1 MFSDKKNKKIS
12 SSKSNPDSWNALK
25 DFLGFVCLSF
35 AVFLFICLISYDP
48 KDPSLNTKILSNDYA
63 IENYGGIVGSYLADF
78 MMQIF
83 GYASFLFPV
92 GMIEVV
98 RSLVFKKTWQA
109 SVFKMLGFVLLLVF
123 TSLGLSLANGH
134 TESFPLW
141 GGFAGF
147 YSKHLAI
154 KYLGLTGTVLL
165 WSCFGLTSISMVFG
179 WGVKDFMIAFSLLS
193 SWLAKFGKSAA
204 ILSKDKALEVYE
216 TAQEALKK
224 EEKNLEKG
232 MAEIKADLA
241 NVVPIRQAPVAKPK
255 ISIDEKKLTEKKN
268 DQPLEETKPFRMELA
283 DGPPIVLQP
292 IKPAESITSLPDREQ
307 GLAESVK
314 EKKTSNYKLPTA
326 DLLSAPE
333 NQELEINRD
342 ELLENASILEQKLR
356 DFGVDGKVVEVQPGP
371 VVTMYEFEPASGVKV
386 NQITRLN
393 DDLTM
398 ALAAMS
404 VRISLIPGKSV
415 IGIEVA
421 NRNRQVVYL
430 KDIIS
435 NSVFEENSSKLA
447 FAIGKDIS
455 GNAFTGDLRKM
466 PHLLVAGAT
475 GSGKSVAINSMILSV
490 LYKSTPE
497 EVRMILVD
505 PKMLELSMYD
515 GIPHLLLPVVT
526 DPRKASAALR
536 WATQEMER
544 RYRLMAN
551 LGVRNLEGYNSK
563 VLKHME
569 ENPSP
574 AQESLPMDGNH
585 KIEKHE
591 GKIPYLMIVIDELA
605 DLMMV
610 SSREVEDSIIRLAQ
624 MARASGIHL
633 VLGTQRPSVDVLTGV
648 IKANMPSRIS
658 FKVASKIDSRTIL
671 DTNGAEVLLGAG
683 DMLFMP
689 PGTSR
694 IIRLHGAFVS
704 DQEVEKVTS
713 FWKAQGDPDYHEE
726 ILAVRD
732 SEDDNGISLGGDFDE
747 EDDLYRKAL
756 EVVVERKIASISYI
770 QRRLRIGY
778 NRAARLVERMEE
790 EGLLA
795 PGEVGKPREIL
806 VGKIPL

>member
-1 MFSDKKNKKIS
+1 MFSDKKNKKVT
-12 SSKSNPDSWNALK
+12 SKTSNDSWYALK

-35 AVFLFICLISYDP
+35 AVFLIICLFSYDP
-48 KDPSLNTKILSNDYA
+48 KDPSLNTKMLSNEYP
-63 IENYGGIVGSYLADF
+63 IGNYGGIIGSYLADF
-78 MMQIF
+78 MMQVF
-83 GYASFLFPV
+83 GYASFLFPL
-92 GMIEVV
+92 GLIEVV
-98 RSLVFKKTWQA
+98 RSLVFKKSWQA
-109 SVFKMLGFVLLLVF
+109 NVFKISGFILLMVF
-123 TSLGLSLANGH
+123 LCLGLSLANGH
-134 TESFPLW
+134 LESLPLW

-147 YSKHLAI
+147 YAKQVAI

-165 WSCFGLTSISMVFG
+165 WSSFGLTSISMVFG

-193 SWLAKFGKSAA
+193 AWLAKFGKSAA
-204 ILSKDKALEVYE
+204 IIGKDKALQAYE
-216 TAQEALKK
+216 HAQEALKK
-224 EEKNLEKG
+224 EEKEIAKG
-232 MAEIKADLA
+232 MTEIKKDFE
-241 NVVPIRQAPVAKPK
+241 NVIPIKQASKPK
-255 ISIDEKKLTEKKN
+255 ISGDEKREEKKAEKAPEKLPERIEIPG
-268 DQPLEETKPFRMELA
+268 Q
-283 DGPPIVLQP
+283 PPIVLQP
-292 IKPAESITSLPDREQ
+292 AKVEKLTSNLPDRDQ
-307 GLAESVK
+307 NVAENVK
-314 EKKTSNYKLPTA
+314 EKKVSNYKLPTA
-326 DLLSAPE
+326 DLLNAPAS
-333 NQELEINRD
+333 QELEINRD

-386 NQITRLN
+386 NQVTKLN

-398 ALAAMS
+398 ALKAMS
-404 VRISLIPGKSV
+404 VRISLVPGKSV

-435 NSVFEENSSKLA
+435 NSVFEDNQSKLT
-447 FAIGKDIS
+447 FALGKDIS
-455 GNAFTGDLRKM
+455 GTPFVADLRKM

-475 GSGKSVAINSMILSV
+475 GSGKSVSVNSMILSV
-490 LYKSTPE
+490 LYKATPE

-505 PKMLELSMYD
+505 PKMLELSLYD

-526 DPRKASAALR
+526 DPRKAAAALR

-551 LGVRNLEGYNSK
+551 LGVRNLEGYNAK
-563 VLKHME
+563 VLKHIE
-569 ENPSP
+569 DNPAP
-574 AQESLPMDGNH
+574 AQESLPIDGNN

-591 GKIPYLMIVIDELA
+591 GKLPFLMIVIDELA

-633 VLGTQRPSVDVLTGV
+633 LLATQRPSVDVITGV

-658 FKVASKIDSRTIL
+658 FQVSSKIDSRTIL
-671 DTNGAEVLLGAG
+671 DANGAETLLGAG
-683 DMLFMP
+683 DMLFLP

-694 IIRLHGAFVS
+694 MLRVHGAFVT
-704 DQEVEKVTS
+704 DQEVERVTN
-713 FWKAQGDPDYHEE
+713 FWKEQGDPEYNEE
-726 ILAVRD
+726 ILAVRETD
-732 SEDDNGISLGGDFDE
+732 EDGIALGGDFDE

-756 EVVVERKIASISYI
+756 EVVVERKVASISYI

-795 PGEVGKPREIL
+795 PGENGKPREIL
-806 VGKIPL
+806 MGKMPL

>member
-1 MFSDKKNKKIS
+1 MLSDKKNKKVSNKS
-12 SSKSNPDSWNALK
+12 SSDAWHPLK

-35 AVFLFICLISYDP
+35 AVFLFICLVSYDP
-48 KDPSLNTKILSNDYA
+48 KDPSLNTKIFSSDYA

-78 MMQIF
+78 MMQVF
-83 GYASFLFPV
+83 GYAAFLFPL
-92 GMIEVV
+92 GLIEVV

-109 SVFKMLGFVLLLVF
+109 NVYKMSGFALLLIF
-123 TSLGLSLANGH
+123 TSVGLSLANGSA
-134 TESFPLW
+134 EALPLW
-141 GGFAGF
+141 GGYAGLA
-147 YSKHLAI
+147 SKQAAI
-154 KYLGLTGTVLL
+154 RYFGMTGTVLL
-165 WSCFGLTSISMVFG
+165 WSCFGMTSISMVFG
-179 WGVKDFMIAFSLLS
+179 WGVKDFMIAFSHFS
-193 SWLAKFGKSAA
+193 AWLAQFGKSAA
-204 ILSKDKALEVYE
+204 VMGKDKALEMYE

-224 EEKNLEKG
+224 EEKNLAKG
-232 MAEIKADLA
+232 MTEIKKDFE
-241 NVVPIRQAPVAKPK
+241 NVIPIKAAPAKPK
-255 ISIDEKKLTEKKN
+255 ISIDEKKPVEKK
-268 DQPLEETKPFRMELA
+268 LESIKEESKPTRIENI

-292 IKPAESITSLPDREQ
+292 VKPSSTVPVLPDREQ
-307 GLAESVK
+307 SVENTK
-314 EKKTSNYKLPTA
+314 EKKVSNYKLPTPE
-326 DLLSAPE
+326 LLTAPE

-398 ALAAMS
+398 ALAALS

-435 NSVFEENSSKLA
+435 NSVFDENKSNLA

-475 GSGKSVAINSMILSV
+475 GSGKSVAINSMIVSV
-490 LYKSTPE
+490 LYKSTPD

-526 DPRKASAALR
+526 DPRKAAAALR

-551 LGVRNLEGYNSK
+551 LGVRNLEGYNAK

-569 ENPSP
+569 ENPAP
-574 AQESLPMDGNH
+574 AQESLPIDGDT

-689 PGTSR
+689 PGSAR
-694 IIRLHGAFVS
+694 ITRLHGAFVT
-704 DQEVEKVTS
+704 DQEVEKVTN
-713 FWKAQGDPDYHEE
+713 FWKAQGDPEYHEE
-726 ILAVRD
+726 ILAVRE
-732 SEDDNGISLGGDFDE
+732 SDDDGGISLGGDFDE

-778 NRAARLVERMEE
+778 NRAARLVERMDE

-806 VGKIPL
+806 TGKFPI

>member
-1 MFSDKKNKKIS
+1 MISDKKNKKVS
-12 SSKSNPDSWNALK
+12 SRNSQESWHALK

-35 AVFLFICLISYDP
+35 AVFMLISLISYDP
-48 KDPSLNTKILSNDYA
+48 TDPSFNTKVTGHDYS
-63 IENYGGIVGSYLADF
+63 IQNYCGVFGSYVADL
-78 MMQIF
+78 MMQLF
-83 GYASFLFPV
+83 GYASYLFPI

-98 RSLVFKKTWQA
+98 RSLVFKKNWTA
-109 SVFKMLGFVLLLVF
+109 NFFKFTGFVLLMIF
-123 TSLGLSLANGH
+123 TTLGLSLANGH
-134 TESFPLW
+134 TEMLPLW
-141 GGFAGF
+141 GGFCGYYAKQVSVRYF
-147 YSKHLAI
+147 
-154 KYLGLTGTVLL
+154 GLTGTVLL
-165 WSCFGLTSISMVFG
+165 WASFGLTSVSMVFG
-179 WGVKDFMIAFSLLS
+179 WGVKDFMIAFHQLS
-193 SWLAKFGKSAA
+193 VWLGE
-204 ILSKDKALEVYE
+204 LSKKFAIAGKDKIAEAYE
-216 TAQEALKK
+216 TAQEAMKR
-224 EEKNLEKG
+224 EEKEIEKG
-232 MAEIKADLA
+232 LKEIKATPE
-241 NVVPIRQAPVAKPK
+241 NVIPIKAAPSKPK
-255 ISIDEKKLTEKKN
+255 ISIDEKLNEIKEAKAAKEEAKKAEKKL
-268 DQPLEETKPFRMELA
+268 DVAGL
-283 DGPPIVLQP
+283 PPIVIP
-292 IKPAESITSLPDREQ
+292 TKPVAAAANNLPDRNQAVVENT
-307 GLAESVK
+307 K
-314 EKKTSNYKLPTA
+314 EKTNYKLPTVE
-326 DLLSAPE
+326 LLSAPE

-393 DDLTM
+393 DDLTL
-398 ALAAMS
+398 ALRAMS
-404 VRISLIPGKSV
+404 VRISLVPGKSV

-435 NSVFEENSSKLA
+435 NSIFEQNPSKLTFA
-447 FAIGKDIS
+447 FGKDIS
-455 GNAFTGDLRKM
+455 GNPYVSDLRKM
-466 PHLLVAGAT
+466 PHVLVAGAT

-526 DPRKASAALR
+526 DPRKAAAALR

-544 RYRLMAN
+544 RYRLMAS
-551 LGVRNLEGYNSK
+551 LGVRNLEGYNAK

-569 ENPSP
+569 DNPPP
-574 AQESLPMDGNH
+574 AQESLPIDGP
-585 KIEKHE
+585 KIEKHD
-591 GKIPYLMIVIDELA
+591 GKLPFLMIVIDELA

-633 VLGTQRPSVDVLTGV
+633 VLATQRPSVDVITGV

-658 FKVASKIDSRTIL
+658 FQVSSKIDSRTIL
-671 DTNGAEVLLGAG
+671 DTNGAETLLGAG

-694 IIRLHGAFVS
+694 ILRCHGAFVT
-704 DQEVEKVTS
+704 DQEVEKVTN
-713 FWKAQGDPDYHEE
+713 FWKEQGDPDYHEE
-726 ILAVRD
+726 ILATPDPED
-732 SEDDNGISLGGDFDE
+732 SDDIGGSVSGE
-747 EDDLYRKAL
+747 EDELYRQSL
-756 EVVVERKIASISYI
+756 EIVRERGIASISYI

-795 PGEVGKPREIL
+795 PGEVGKPREVIAHKFPM
-806 VGKIPL
+806 G

>member
-1 MFSDKKNKKIS
+1 MFSDKKNKKIT
-12 SSKSNPDSWNALK
+12 SKTNADTWHALK

-48 KDPSLNTKILSNDYA
+48 KDPSFNTKILSSDYA

-78 MMQIF
+78 MMQVF
-83 GYASFLFPV
+83 GYASFLFPI

-98 RSLVFKKTWQA
+98 RSLVFKKSWQA
-109 SVFKMLGFVLLLVF
+109 NVFKISGFVLLIVF
-123 TSLGLSLANGH
+123 CCLGLSLANGSM
-134 TESFPLW
+134 ESLPLW

-147 YSKHLAI
+147 YAKQVAI

-179 WGVKDFMIAFSLLS
+179 WGVKDFLIAMSLLS
-193 SWLAKFGKSAA
+193 AWLAKFGKSAA
-204 ILSKDKALEVYE
+204 IMGKDKALQAYDA
-216 TAQEALKK
+216 AQEALKK

-232 MAEIKADLA
+232 MNEIKKDFE
-241 NVVPIRQAPVAKPK
+241 NVIPIKQAAVAKPK
-255 ISIDEKKLTEKKN
+255 IAIEEKKPVEKK
-268 DQPLEETKPFRMELA
+268 PEAPKEEPKATRIDNI

-292 IKPAESITSLPDREQ
+292 AKPTAVEPSLPDREQ
-307 GLAESVK
+307 NVESAK
-314 EKKTSNYKLPTA
+314 EKKNSNYKLPTP

-435 NSVFEENSSKLA
+435 NTAFDENNSKLA

-526 DPRKASAALR
+526 DPRKAAAALR

-569 ENPSP
+569 DNPAP
-574 AQESLPMDGNH
+574 AQGTLSIDGDA

-704 DQEVEKVTS
+704 DQEVEKVTN
-713 FWKAQGDPDYHEE
+713 FWKAQGDPEYHEE
-726 ILAVRD
+726 ILAVRE
-732 SEDDNGISLGGDFDE
+732 SDDDGGISLGGDFDE
-747 EDDLYRKAL
+747 EDDLYRKAI

-778 NRAARLVERMEE
+778 NRAARLVERMDE

-806 VGKIPL
+806 TGKLPL

>member
-1 MFSDKKNKKIS
+1 MLSDKKNKKVS
-12 SSKSNPDSWNALK
+12 AKSNGSDAWHPLK

-48 KDPSLNTKILSNDYA
+48 KDPSLNTKILSNDYS
-63 IENYGGIVGSYLADF
+63 IGNYGGIVGSYLADF
-78 MMQIF
+78 MMQVF
-83 GYASFLFPV
+83 GYASYLFPIA
-92 GMIEVV
+92 MIEIV

-109 SVFKMLGFVLLLVF
+109 NLFKIAGFVLLLVF
-123 TSLGLSLANGH
+123 TSLGLSLANTG
-134 TESFPLW
+134 ESLPLW
-141 GGFAGF
+141 GGFAG
-147 YSKHLAI
+147 YYAKLTSI
-154 KYLGLTGTVLL
+154 KYMGMTGTILL

-179 WGVKDFMIAFSLLS
+179 WGVKDFMIAFSHFS
-193 SWLAKFGKSAA
+193 AWLAQFGKNAA
-204 ILSKDKALEVYE
+204 IKGKDKIAEAYE
-216 TAQEALKK
+216 HAQEAIRK
-224 EEKNLEKG
+224 EEKNLESG
-232 MAEIKADLA
+232 MKEIKKDIDNA
-241 NVVPIRQAPVAKPK
+241 NVIPIKQVAKPK
-255 ISIDEKKLTEKKN
+255 ISIDEKKPIEKK
-268 DQPLEETKPFRMELA
+268 LELVKEEPKPTRIDNI

-292 IKPAESITSLPDREQ
+292 TKPASTVPALPDREQ
-307 GLAESVK
+307 GVAENTK

-326 DLLSAPE
+326 ELLSAPE

-342 ELLENASILEQKLR
+342 ELLENANILEQKLR

-398 ALAAMS
+398 ALAALS

-421 NRNRQVVYL
+421 NRNRQIVYL

-435 NSVFEENSSKLA
+435 NDVFEENSSKLA

-490 LYKSTPE
+490 LYKSTPD

-526 DPRKASAALR
+526 DPRKAAAALR

-551 LGVRNLEGYNSK
+551 LGVRNLEGYNAK
-563 VLKHME
+563 VLQHMKD
-569 ENPSP
+569 NPAP
-574 AQESLPMDGNH
+574 AQESLPIDGDT

-689 PGTSR
+689 PGSAR
-694 IIRLHGAFVS
+694 ITRLHGAFVS
-704 DQEVEKVTS
+704 DQEVEKVTN
-713 FWKAQGDPDYHEE
+713 FWKAQGDPEYREE
-726 ILAVRD
+726 ILAVRE
-732 SEDDNGISLGGDFDE
+732 SDDDGISLGGDFDE

-778 NRAARLVERMEE
+778 NRAARLVERMDE

-795 PGEVGKPREIL
+795 PGEHGKPREIL
-806 VGKIPL
+806 TGKMPL

>member
-1 MFSDKKNKKIS
+1 MLSDKKNKKV
-12 SSKSNPDSWNALK
+12 SKTNGSDNWYPLK

-48 KDPSLNTKILSNDYA
+48 KDPSMNTKILSNDYT
-63 IENYGGIVGSYLADF
+63 ISNYGGIIGSYLADF
-78 MMQIF
+78 MMQVF
-83 GYASFLFPV
+83 GYAAYLFPIAL
-92 GMIEVV
+92 IEVV

-109 SVFKMLGFVLLLVF
+109 NMFKISGFVLLLVF
-123 TSLGLSLANGH
+123 TSLGLSLANTG
-134 TESFPLW
+134 ESLPLW
-141 GGFAGF
+141 GGFAG
-147 YSKHLAI
+147 YYAKLTSI
-154 KYLGLTGTVLL
+154 KYMGMTGTVLL
-165 WSCFGLTSISMVFG
+165 WCCFGLTSISMVFG
-179 WGVKDFMIAFSLLS
+179 WGVKDFMIAFSHFS
-193 SWLAKFGKSAA
+193 AWLAQFGKNAA
-204 ILSKDKALEVYE
+204 IAGKDKLAEAYE
-216 TAQEALKK
+216 HAQEAIKK
-224 EEKNLEKG
+224 EEKNLENGLK
-232 MAEIKADLA
+232 EIKKDIENA
-241 NVVPIRQAPVAKPK
+241 NVIPIKAATKPK
-255 ISIDEKKLTEKKN
+255 IAIEEKKPEPKPEIKK
-268 DQPLEETKPFRMELA
+268 EEPKPTRIDNI

-292 IKPAESITSLPDREQ
+292 AKPATIEASLPDREQ
-307 GLAESVK
+307 PAENVR
-314 EKKTSNYKLPTA
+314 EKKVSNYQLPSA

-435 NSVFEENSSKLA
+435 NSTFEENKSNLA

-526 DPRKASAALR
+526 DPRKAAAALR

-569 ENPSP
+569 DNPAP
-574 AQESLPMDGNH
+574 AQESLPIDGDT

-704 DQEVEKVTS
+704 DQEVEKVTN

-726 ILAVRD
+726 ILAVRESD
-732 SEDDNGISLGGDFDE
+732 EDGGISLGGDFDE

-778 NRAARLVERMEE
+778 NRAARLVERMDE

-795 PGEVGKPREIL
+795 PGEHGKPREIL
-806 VGKIPL
+806 AGKMPL